1 MKHQI
6 LFSFLFIA
14 IALTSCNKE
23 FPDDPLAID
32 KLSVSDCKTKGDE
45 TKGDET
51 KGIDPEYI
59 TIKTVDDYYLHFS
72 HFNSILNC
80 EPGKII
86 LAIVIKSDT
95 ISVNET
101 EESSLANC
109 VCPYDIDFRLGPLEY
124 GIYPVKFKKGGL
136 TFKEYSLNY
145 NKSTDVRINI
155 QP

>member
-14 IALTSCNKE
+14 IALTSCKKE
-23 FPDDPLAID
+23 FPDEPLAID
-32 KLSVSDCKTKGDE
+32 KLSVSDCKTKGD
-45 TKGDET
+45 DS

-80 EPGKII
+80 EPGKITV
-86 LAIVIKSDT
+86 AIEIKSDT

-101 EESSLANC
+101 EESSIANC

-124 GIYPVKFKKGGL
+124 GIYPVKFKKGDL
-136 TFKEYSLNY
+136 TIKEYSLNY
-145 NKSTDVRINI
+145 NKSTNIRIDI